1 MKNHLYSL
9 LTRLQNIAIALDQ
22 FLFVLVCLGGV
33 YPDETAS
40 SAAWRL
46 EQQGRWQGRLFRPAI
61 DLLFYPFQR
70 DHCRK
75 AYESEKRGL
84 QLPEDQR

>member
-1 MKNHLYSL
+1 MRHLAHL
-9 LTRLQNIAIALDQ
+9 LLRLQNIGIAL
-22 FLFVLVCLGGV
+22 
-33 YPDETAS
+33 
-40 SAAWRL
+40 
-46 EQQGRWQGRLFRPAI
+46 

-70 DHCRK
+70 GHCRK